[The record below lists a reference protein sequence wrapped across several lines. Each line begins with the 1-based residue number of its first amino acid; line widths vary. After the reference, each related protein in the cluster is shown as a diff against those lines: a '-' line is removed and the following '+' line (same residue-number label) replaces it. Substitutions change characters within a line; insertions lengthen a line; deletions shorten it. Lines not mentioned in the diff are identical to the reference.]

1 MNKLSVLLLSA
12 TAITALSALLALPAQ
27 AQIDPDLLD
36 ILSRISETSRLIRGN
51 DTPEREAQL
60 EQNHREME
68 RSLEKYNRN
77 TGKIRGR
84 EQSES
89 READTNGGSRQNQ
102 NSPSLQSE
110 SNVFLS
116 SFCDGYLKGAA
127 ITGNYSSVP
136 DACGQYMRQPS
147 SSQRSNR
154 QDSDRYVEE
163 QELRNR
169 RIQRNAD
176 INLESIR
183 DSNCLASSDGCV
195 RIRLEN

>member
-1 MNKLSVLLLSA
+1 MNKFSVLLA
-12 TAITALSALLALPAQ
+12 AITSLSGLLILPSPAQ
-27 AQIDPDLLD
+27 ADVMD
-36 ILSRISETSRLIRGN
+36 ILTIISRINRRVHCISYEERCLSQEDEDAETREIDRALERIR
-51 DTPEREAQL
+51 Q
-60 EQNHREME
+60 
-68 RSLEKYNRN
+68 
-77 TGKIRGR
+77 GK
-84 EQSES
+84 SES
-89 READTNGGSRQNQ
+89 GSSFTNGGARQNQ

-116 SFCDGYLKGAA
+116 SFCDGYLKGTA

-136 DACGQYMRQPS
+136 DACRQYMRQPS

-154 QDSDRYVEE
+154 RDSDRYVEE

-169 RIQRNAD
+169 QIQWDAD